1 MTLSFSYQSQTAV
14 HLSHLSVL
22 YLGILVLINE
32 LTVST
37 EPQAAPQAKIVAYQG
52 VEGAYSHLSCKT
64 VFPDHQAHACEDF
77 QSAILMV
84 EEGRAEFAM
93 IPLENSTAG
102 RVEEIYRLLPKTHLQ
117 IVAEH
122 FEPVNHCLLA
132 LPGVELEQIKTVS
145 SHPQALAQCFHHLE
159 KLNIKAVAAVDTAL
173 SAKELAATKLA
184 SLNNDSYRSH
194 GAIASVLAA
203 ELYGLNVI
211 AENFQD
217 VSGNTTRFIVL
228 AKKAISANYD
238 VQLRYI
244 TSLLFS
250 VRNIPAALYKALGGF
265 ATNGVNMIK
274 LESYMD
280 GGTMEASHFHI
291 DLAGHPDQLGMQN
304 ALEELNFF
312 AKDIRILGSYPA
324 HKYRRKHE
332 FV

>member
-1 MTLSFSYQSQTAV
+1 MSDQLNS
-14 HLSHLSVL
+14 
-22 YLGILVLINE
+22 
-32 LTVST
+32 TVPS
-37 EPQAAPQAKIVAYQG
+37 IVAYQG
-52 VEGAYSHLSCKT
+52 VEGAYSHLSCKK
-64 VFPDHQAHACEDF
+64 VFPQYEACACDDF

-84 EEGRAEFAM
+84 EEGRAEYAM

-132 LPGVELEQIKTVS
+132 LPGVKLEQIKTVS

-159 KLNIKAVAAVDTAL
+159 TLNIKAIAAADTAL
-173 SAKELAATKLA
+173 SAKDL
-184 SLNNDSYRSH
+184 SLDINASH
-194 GAIASVLAA
+194 GAIASSLAA
-203 ELYGLNVI
+203 ELYGLNIV

-228 AKKAISANYD
+228 AKNASADAYD
-238 VQLRYI
+238 DKLKYI
-244 TSLLFS
+244 TSILFT

-265 ATNGVNMIK
+265 ATNGVNVIK

-291 DLAGHPDQLGMQN
+291 DLAGHPNEAAMVN
-304 ALEELNFF
+304 ALDELNYF
-312 AKDIRILGSYPA
+312 AKDVRLLGSYPA
-324 HKYRRKHE
+324 HNYRVKHD

>member
-1 MTLSFSYQSQTAV
+1 MSDKSSPAMP
-14 HLSHLSVL
+14 S
-22 YLGILVLINE
+22 
-32 LTVST
+32 
-37 EPQAAPQAKIVAYQG
+37 IVAYQG

-64 VFPDHQAHACEDF
+64 VFPHYQAFACDDF

-102 RVEEIYRLLPKTHLQ
+102 RVEEIYRLLPKTQLQ

-132 LPGVELEQIKTVS
+132 LPGVELEQIETAS

-159 KLNIKAVAAVDTAL
+159 KLNIKAIAAVDTAL
-173 SAKELAATKLA
+173 SAKDLAAKKVTGHSIGA
-184 SLNNDSYRSH
+184 YETH
-194 GAIASVLAA
+194 GAIASTLAA
-203 ELYGLNVI
+203 ELYGLNVV
-211 AENFQD
+211 AESFQD

-228 AKKAISANYD
+228 AKRGCDAASACDYD
-238 VQLRYI
+238 DSKHYI
-244 TSLLFS
+244 TSVLFS

-265 ATNGVNMIK
+265 ATNGINMIK

-291 DLAGHPDQLGMQN
+291 DLAGHPDQAAMIN
-304 ALEELNFF
+304 ALEELKFF
-312 AKDIRILGSYPA
+312 AKEIRILGCYPA